1 MDYKARITHL
11 YKNKDQSHSLMQA
24 DIDVRVSDTDISNG
38 EPPFY
43 YQVGNVVTPSI
54 SCANNQVTIVSKGAD
69 SIYYTIDG
77 SAPSKAK
84 TKYTAPFAISATVTV
99 KAIAYL
105 GELESAIASQNCTY
119 TAPPAAPTISCENN
133 TVTITGSGTATY
145 YTTDSTEPDN
155 TKTKYSAPFA
165 ISATTTVKAVSYNG
179 TIKGA
184 VATQSCTYVEPSDPE
199 VIE

>member
-24 DIDVRVSDTDISNG
+24 DIDVRVSDTDISDG

-43 YQVGNVVTPSI
+43 YQVGDVATPSI
-54 SCANNQVTIVSKGAD
+54 SCTNNQVTIVSKGAD
-69 SIYYTIDG
+69 SIYYTTDG

-99 KAIAYL
+99 KSIAYL
-105 GELESAIASQNCTY
+105 GELESAVAS
-119 TAPPAAPTISCENN
+119 
-133 TVTITGSGTATY
+133 
-145 YTTDSTEPDN
+145 
-155 TKTKYSAPFA
+155 
-165 ISATTTVKAVSYNG
+165 
-179 TIKGA
+179 
-184 VATQSCTYVEPSDPE
+184 QSCTYVAPTEPTDPE

>member
-24 DIDVRVSDTDISNG
+24 DIDVRVSDTDISDG

-43 YQVGNVVTPSI
+43 YQVGDVATPSI
-54 SCANNQVTIVSKGAD
+54 SCTNNQVTIVSKGSD
-69 SIYYTIDG
+69 SIYYTTDG

-105 GELESAIASQNCTY
+105 GELESAVAS
-119 TAPPAAPTISCENN
+119 
-133 TVTITGSGTATY
+133 
-145 YTTDSTEPDN
+145 
-155 TKTKYSAPFA
+155 
-165 ISATTTVKAVSYNG
+165 
-179 TIKGA
+179 
-184 VATQSCTYVEPSDPE
+184 QSCTYVAPTEPTDPE